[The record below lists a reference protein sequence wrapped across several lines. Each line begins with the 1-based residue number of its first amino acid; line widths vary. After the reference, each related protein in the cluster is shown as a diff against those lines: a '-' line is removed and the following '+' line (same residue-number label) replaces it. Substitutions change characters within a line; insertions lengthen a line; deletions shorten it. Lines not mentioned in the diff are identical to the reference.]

1 MQEGMSGASEV
12 LTGRR
17 EFADKSMFPPSGNLL
32 IVDDDL
38 SMREMLEV
46 MLTSEGYT
54 VDYAEDGSQAIQILN
69 KKTFDL
75 IISDIR
81 MGSVGGLAVLKE
93 AKKRS
98 PETIVIMISAFATT
112 ETAVE
117 AMNNGA
123 YDYIPKPFNVEEFK
137 KTIRNALERKTL
149 DREKQALDAEL
160 EKTYHFGHI
169 VGNSSRLVKI
179 YSTIKQVADTRTNVL
194 ITGESGTGKEL
205 IARAIHE
212 NSGRKDMPFTV
223 IHCAGIPETLMESEL
238 FGHRKGAF
246 TGAVES
252 KEGLFEAS
260 QGGTVFLDE
269 IAELTPAIQVK
280 LLRVVHEK
288 VFKRVGETSDI
299 EVDVRIVSATNK
311 NLEDEVIAGNFREDL
326 FYRLNVIHIDM
337 PPLRERKEDLPAL
350 AQHFLEKFSKEMGK
364 SIHKL
369 SSYALDML
377 SKYDFPGNIRELE
390 NMIERSVATASTN
403 IILPESL
410 ALSTHKQAQIKEKE
424 SGAESSLHV
433 EPDIPPEGVDL
444 ESILAETE
452 RGYILK
458 AMTLSGGVKQ
468 KAADLLGI
476 SGRNLRYRLEKM
488 EKSNNPPST

>member
-1 MQEGMSGASEV
+1 MTDTSA
-12 LTGRR
+12 
-17 EFADKSMFPPSGNLL
+17 NLL

-54 VDYAEDGSQAIQILN
+54 VNYAEDGSQAVQLLH

-75 IISDIR
+75 VVSDIR
-81 MGSVGGLAVLKE
+81 MGTVDGLAVLKE

-98 PETIVIMISAFATT
+98 PDTIVILISAFATT
-112 ETAVE
+112 ETAVD

-123 YDYIPKPFNVEEFK
+123 YDYIPKPFNVAEFK

-149 DREKQALDAEL
+149 DREKQALEAEL

-169 VGNSSRLVKI
+169 VGNSPQLMKI
-179 YSTIKQVADTRTNVL
+179 YNTIKQVADTRTNVL

-205 IARAIHE
+205 IARAIHD
-212 NSGRKDMPFTV
+212 NSSRKDQPFTV

-246 TGAVES
+246 TGAVEN

-288 VFKRVGETSDI
+288 VFKRVGDTKDI
-299 EVDVRIVSATNK
+299 EVDARIVSATNK

-326 FYRLNVIHIDM
+326 FYRLNVIHIDT

-350 AQHFLEKFSKEMGK
+350 AQHFLEKFSRDMGK

-369 SSYALDML
+369 SSYALDLL
-377 SKYDFPGNIRELE
+377 SRYDFPGNIRELE

-410 ALSTHKQAQIKEKE
+410 ALSSHKQAQIKEKALE
-424 SGAESSLHV
+424 ADTPLAPE
-433 EPDIPPEGVDL
+433 IPPNGVDL
-444 ESILAETE
+444 EGLLAETE
-452 RGYILK
+452 RQYVQK
-458 AMTLSGGVKQ
+458 ALTLSGGVKQ

-476 SGRNLRYRLEKM
+476 TGRNLRYRLEKM
-488 EKSNNPPST
+488 EKAPPPSNA

>member
-1 MQEGMSGASEV
+1 MTDTSA
-12 LTGRR
+12 
-17 EFADKSMFPPSGNLL
+17 NLL

-54 VDYAEDGSQAIQILN
+54 VNYAEDGSQAIQLLH

-81 MGSVGGLAVLKE
+81 MGTIDGLAVLKE

-98 PETIVIMISAFATT
+98 PDTIVILISAFATT
-112 ETAVE
+112 ETAVD

-123 YDYIPKPFNVEEFK
+123 YDYIPKPFNVAEFK

-149 DREKQALDAEL
+149 DREKQALEAEL

-169 VGNSSRLVKI
+169 VGNSPRLMKI

-205 IARAIHE
+205 IARAIHD
-212 NSGRKDMPFTV
+212 NSSRKDQPFTV

-246 TGAVES
+246 TGAVEH

-288 VFKRVGETSDI
+288 VFKRVGETKDI

-326 FYRLNVIHIDM
+326 FYRLNVIHIDT

-350 AQHFLEKFSKEMGK
+350 AQHFLEKFSRDMEK

-369 SSYALDML
+369 SSYALDLL
-377 SKYDFPGNIRELE
+377 SRYDFPGNIRELE

-410 ALSTHKQAQIKEKE
+410 ALSSHKQTQIKEKALE
-424 SGAESSLHV
+424 ADTPLAPE
-433 EPDIPPEGVDL
+433 IPPEGVDL
-444 ESILAETE
+444 ESLLAETE
-452 RGYILK
+452 RRYVQR

-488 EKSNNPPST
+488 EKAPPPSNA